1 MAKRDAALVKRQLI
15 AKANR
20 TMFLWVVGA
29 SIIVGA
35 SVVSSVFMV
44 NKFIFNQQVINA
56 KNDTVRVLAE
66 NNKVVGELQNNVRLL
81 STNSDLAAAKA
92 FDSEETIRVVL
103 DALPDTLNTPALG
116 ASIQRVVNIP
126 DVDLDSLSFED
137 ATTTDAAGGTAA
149 TATTS
154 AVAIPFS
161 MKLVAKN
168 IDAAGKALNRLEKS
182 IRAINITSSKMEINN
197 SGVTLTITAE
207 AYYQPPVTLD
217 LPTKTIPESKAAAS
231 DTATEAE

>member
-29 SIIVGA
+29 SIIVGG

-56 KNDTVRVLAE
+56 KNETVRVLAE

-116 ASIQRVVNIP
+116 ASIQRVVDIP

-137 ATTTDAAGGTAA
+137 ATAADAASGT

-182 IRAINITSSKMEINN
+182 IRAINVTSSKLEINS

-217 LPTKTIPESKAAAS
+217 LPTRTIPESKAAAPA
-231 DTATEAE
+231 ATEAE